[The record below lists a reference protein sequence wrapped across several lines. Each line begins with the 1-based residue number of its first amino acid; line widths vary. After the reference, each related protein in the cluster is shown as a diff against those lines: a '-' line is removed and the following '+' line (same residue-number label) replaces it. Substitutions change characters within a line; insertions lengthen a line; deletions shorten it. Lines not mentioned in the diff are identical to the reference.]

1 MLRAAPLLLLLLL
14 LVCDAAAQRN
24 VTVDDTDAGVVYA
37 PAAAW
42 EQGATCLGCGVA
54 GAIDPTR
61 AYGGTWHDTTTGS
74 NLTNGTRTLTLS
86 FTGAPP
92 APTLPLHRLT
102 ARRHGDLPLLHRP
115 EHDPG
120 QGGREHARQHDVC
133 A

>member
-1 MLRAAPLLLLLLL
+1 MLRAAPLLPFLLLLFS

-24 VTVDDTDAGVVYA
+24 VTIDDTDAGVVYA

-86 FTGAPP
+86 FTGTRH
-92 APTLPLHRLT
+92 PTLS
-102 ARRHGDLPLLHRP
+102 LLRAH
-115 EHDPG
+115 
-120 QGGREHARQHDVC
+120 
-133 A
+133 